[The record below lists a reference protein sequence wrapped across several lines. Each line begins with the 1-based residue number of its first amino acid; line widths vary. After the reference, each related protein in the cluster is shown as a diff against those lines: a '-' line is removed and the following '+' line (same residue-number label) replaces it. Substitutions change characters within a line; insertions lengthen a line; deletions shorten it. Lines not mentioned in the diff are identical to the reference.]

1 LEHLGSRFL
10 IAQEDEMDTLL
21 IANILR
27 LRRTLRRRER
37 WTRERL
43 LKHQQQELA
52 TLRTFAMERSPFYGQ
67 LHRGLEAAPLAELPV
82 LTKATMMD
90 HFDEVVTDPTLHLA
104 DLQAYLERLDGNERF
119 AGRYWISATSGS
131 SGRKSVVP
139 SDAHEW
145 AMTIASYGRANEWS
159 GIHASPVHP
168 VRMAVVSSTTTWHQS
183 SRVAATV
190 QSPFIDSERMDAAAP
205 LSDSVARLNQ
215 LRPDIL
221 IGYASMIR
229 ALADEQ
235 IDGRLHIAPHAVN
248 SASEVLTAETRAMAT
263 TAWGV
268 PPFNVYAATETGGIA
283 AECAQHRGMHLFE
296 DLVIP
301 EVVDD
306 QYRPVPPGQPGD
318 RLLVTVLFSRT
329 LPLIR
334 YEMADRVTLAADTC
348 PDGLPFRLLDSIEGR
363 TDDIVALPASDGGTI
378 RVHPVVFHSVLDLLD
393 APAWQV
399 RQHGADI
406 TVLVAAPDPSLD
418 IAATEH
424 AVLTALRR
432 AGAQPRAVSLSI
444 VDSIPAG
451 AAGKRPL
458 VVADKTVAAKA

>member
-1 LEHLGSRFL
+1 
-10 IAQEDEMDTLL
+10 MDTWL

-27 LRRTLRRRER
+27 LRRTLRHREQ
-37 WTRERL
+37 WTRQHL
-43 LKHQQQELA
+43 LEHQQHELA
-52 TLRTFAMERSPFYGQ
+52 TLRTFAMERSPFYRR
-67 LHRGLEAAPLAELPV
+67 LHRGLAAAPLPELPV
-82 LTKATMMD
+82 LTKAAMMD
-90 HFDEVVTDPTLHLA
+90 HYDEILTDPRLHLA
-104 DLQAYLERLDGNERF
+104 DLQAYLERLDGNGRF
-119 AGRYWISATSGS
+119 AGEYWVSATSGS
-131 SGRKSVVP
+131 SGRKSVIP

-159 GIHASPVHP
+159 GLHASPLHP
-168 VRMAVVSSTTTWHQS
+168 VRMAVVSSTTAWHQS

-190 QSPFIDSERMDAAAP
+190 QSSFIHSERMDAAAP
-205 LSDSVARLNQ
+205 LPDLVAQLNR
-215 LRPDIL
+215 LRPDVL

-235 IDGRLHIAPHAVN
+235 IDGRLRIAPRAVN

-263 TAWGV
+263 RAWGV

-283 AECAQHRGMHLFE
+283 AECAHHRGMHLFE
-296 DLVIP
+296 DLLIP
-301 EVVDD
+301 EVVDEH
-306 QYRPVPPGQPGD
+306 YRPVAPGQPGD

-334 YEMADRVTLAADTC
+334 YEMTDRVTLATEPC
-348 PDGLPFRLLDSIEGR
+348 PDGMPFRLLDSIEGR
-363 TDDIVALPASDGGTI
+363 TDDAVVLPTPAGGTV
-378 RVHPVVFHSVLDLLD
+378 RVHPVVFHRVLDLLD

-406 TVLVAAPDPSLD
+406 TVLVAAPGPQVDV
-418 IAATEH
+418 AATGQ
-424 AVLTALRR
+424 AVRSALVR
-432 AGAQPRAVSLSI
+432 AGAAPGAVELSI

-458 VVADKTVAAKA
+458 VVADKAATPNA

>member
-1 LEHLGSRFL
+1 MDAWL
-10 IAQEDEMDTLL
+10 IS
-21 IANILR
+21 NILR
-27 LRRTLRRRER
+27 LRRTLRHRER
-37 WTRERL
+37 WTREHL
-43 LKHQQQELA
+43 LEHQQHELA
-52 TLRTFAMERSPFYGQ
+52 TLRAFAMERSPFYRR

-90 HFDEVVTDPTLHLA
+90 NFDEILTDPTLHLA
-104 DLQAYLERLDGNERF
+104 DLQTHLERLDGNEQF
-119 AGRYWISATSGS
+119 AGRYWVSATSGS
-131 SGRKSVVP
+131 SGRKSVIP

-159 GIHASPVHP
+159 GIHASPLHP
-168 VRMAVVSSTTTWHQS
+168 VRMAVVSSTTAWHQS

-190 QSPFIDSERMDAAAP
+190 QSPFIHSERMDAAAP
-205 LSDSVARLNQ
+205 LADIVARLNQ
-215 LRPDIL
+215 LQPDIL

-235 IDGRLHIAPHAVN
+235 LDAQLRIAPRAVN

-263 TAWGV
+263 RAWGV
-268 PPFNVYAATETGGIA
+268 PPFNVYAATENGGIA
-283 AECAQHRGMHLFE
+283 AECAHHRGMHLFE

-334 YEMADRVTLAADTC
+334 YEMTDRVTLASETCADR
-348 PDGLPFRLLDSIEGR
+348 LPFRLLESIEGR
-363 TDDIVALPASDGGTI
+363 TDDIVLLPASDGGTV
-378 RVHPVVFHSVLDLLD
+378 RVHPVVFHRVLDLLD

-406 TVLVAAPDPSLD
+406 TVLVAAPGPQVDLAGTEQAVRSALD
-418 IAATEH
+418 QVGATP
-424 AVLTALRR
+424 
-432 AGAQPRAVSLSI
+432 GAVSLSI
-444 VDSIPAG
+444 VDTIPAG
-451 AAGKRPL
+451 AAGMRPL
-458 VVADKTVAAKA
+458 VVADKTAASRGESRL